1 MSPQFMHPAERPD
14 SREPIR
20 GRVALGDFEITV
32 LSDGFFFLDGG
43 AMFGVVP
50 KPLWEPRAPADERN
64 RILMG
69 ANTLLLRDGKHT
81 VVVETGVGNK
91 FDARMRAI
99 YGTQQLLPAAFAA
112 AGVRLDE
119 VDIVINSHLHFDHCG
134 WNTTLGDD
142 GSVAPTFPNAR
153 YFAHRGEVEHGRLQL
168 ERDRVSYL
176 PPNYEPLIANGQMT
190 LLDGAQTIVP
200 GVSVDVYPGHT
211 AQMLAIMI
219 DSGGRRGCYISDLI
233 PTSGHLDLIWGMAY
247 DLDPMT
253 VIEQRKR
260 FYARAIPE
268 QWLVF
273 FTHDHHSPFG
283 YLSLNER
290 GKPVLGR
297 LRADERQS
305 RPNL

>member
-1 MSPQFMHPAERPD
+1 MTTQSVHPAERRD
-14 SREPIR
+14 SHELIR
-20 GRVALGDFEITV
+20 GRVTLGGFEIAV

-50 KPLWEPRAPADERN
+50 KSLWEPRAPADQRN

-69 ANTLLLRDGKHT
+69 ANTLLIRDGKHT
-81 VVVETGVGNK
+81 VVVESGVGNK
-91 FDARMRAI
+91 FNARMREI
-99 YGTQQLLPAAFAA
+99 YGSQQLLPAAFAA
-112 AGVRLDE
+112 VGVRPGE

-134 WNTTLGDD
+134 WNTTRRDD

-168 ERDRVSYL
+168 ERDRMSYL
-176 PPNYEPLIANGQMT
+176 PDNYEPLLANGQMT
-190 LLDGAQTIVP
+190 LLDGPQTILP
-200 GVSVDVYPGHT
+200 GISVDLYPGHT
-211 AQMLAIMI
+211 AQMLAILI
-219 DSGGRRGCYISDLI
+219 DSGGRRACYISDLI
-233 PTSGHLDLIWGMAY
+233 PTSAHLDLIWGMSY

-260 FYARAIPE
+260 FYSRAIPE

-283 YLSLNER
+283 YLGLNNR
-290 GKPVLGR
+290 GKPVLQPEP
-297 LRADERQS
+297 LR
-305 RPNL
+305 